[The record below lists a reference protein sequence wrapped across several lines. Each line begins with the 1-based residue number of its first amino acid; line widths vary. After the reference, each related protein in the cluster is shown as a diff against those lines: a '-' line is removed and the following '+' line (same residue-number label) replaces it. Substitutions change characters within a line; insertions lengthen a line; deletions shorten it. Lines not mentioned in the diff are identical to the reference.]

1 MGTAIKNGMIAVIAW
16 LQDYLHNALPLVLEF
31 LAELMPVEGQVI
43 LTPFVAGIKAANE
56 WVAISEMFVAWELWM
71 AFRIS
76 WAGVKI
82 LMRVF
87 TVTMAG
93 RG

>member
-1 MGTAIKNGMIAVIAW
+1 MFSAIKWGIIAVIKW
-16 LQDYLHNALPLVLEF
+16 LQDYMHNALPLVLEF
-31 LAELMPVEGQVI
+31 LAELMPVEGQVAMAPFI
-43 LTPFVAGIKAANE
+43 LGVKAANE
-56 WVAISEMFVAWELWM
+56 WVAFSEMFVAWELWM

-82 LMRVF
+82 LIRVF